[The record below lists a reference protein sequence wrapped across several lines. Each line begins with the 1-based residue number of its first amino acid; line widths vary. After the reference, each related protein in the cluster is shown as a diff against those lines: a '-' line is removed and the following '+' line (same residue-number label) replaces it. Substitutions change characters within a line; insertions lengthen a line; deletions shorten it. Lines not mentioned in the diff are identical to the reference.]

1 MCWHERVTGSR
12 VRQLQ
17 PRLLKQRFSVRRFCS
32 VSRFRRRLLES
43 LSFFFFFFFPG
54 STNQQ
59 NFRTL
64 LALNIALV
72 IFKFNLTLRLKI
84 MGTGMKFEV
93 PLPSPKS
100 RKTRGEDNTEA
111 RDGVQRRCVLYFTS
125 AANYGKNNR
134 SRARVSRRIRRSI
147 RSTAIPSLFPWPDL
161 IEETRCRERCC
172 LNVLLHFFLPLL
184 FFFLPPLTCTILP
197 FVLS

>member
-1 MCWHERVTGSR
+1 MYPAISPPIARISFVLLLFFLSWIYESTKFSNALRV
-12 VRQLQ
+12 
-17 PRLLKQRFSVRRFCS
+17 
-32 VSRFRRRLLES
+32 
-43 LSFFFFFFFPG
+43 
-54 STNQQ
+54 
-59 NFRTL
+59 
-64 LALNIALV
+64 NIALV

-84 MGTGMKFEV
+84 TGTGMKFEV
-93 PLPSPKS
+93 LLPRPSLP
-100 RKTRGEDNTEA
+100 RNRERRVA
-111 RDGVQRRCVLYFTS
+111 RIIRETIQRRCVLYFTS

-184 FFFLPPLTCTILP
+184 FFFLPPLR
-197 FVLS
+197 VLFFHSSYPRQPRPAEQKAP

>member
-1 MCWHERVTGSR
+1 M
-12 VRQLQ
+12 
-17 PRLLKQRFSVRRFCS
+17 
-32 VSRFRRRLLES
+32 LES

-84 MGTGMKFEV
+84 TGMKFEV
-93 PLPSPKS
+93 LLPSPKS

>member
-1 MCWHERVTGSR
+1 MYPAISPPIARISFVLLLFFLSWIYESTKFSNALRV
-12 VRQLQ
+12 
-17 PRLLKQRFSVRRFCS
+17 
-32 VSRFRRRLLES
+32 
-43 LSFFFFFFFPG
+43 
-54 STNQQ
+54 
-59 NFRTL
+59 
-64 LALNIALV
+64 NIALV

-84 MGTGMKFEV
+84 TGMKFEV
-93 PLPSPKS
+93 LLPSPKS

-111 RDGVQRRCVLYFTS
+111 RDGDQRRCVLYFTS

-184 FFFLPPLTCTILP
+184 FFFLPPLR
-197 FVLS
+197 VLFFHSSYPRQPRPAEQKAP

>member
-1 MCWHERVTGSR
+1 M
-12 VRQLQ
+12 
-17 PRLLKQRFSVRRFCS
+17 
-32 VSRFRRRLLES
+32 LES

-84 MGTGMKFEV
+84 TGTGMKFEV
-93 PLPSPKS
+93 LLPRPSLP
-100 RKTRGEDNTEA
+100 RNRERRVA
-111 RDGVQRRCVLYFTS
+111 RIIRETIQRRCVLYFTS

-184 FFFLPPLTCTILP
+184 FFFPPPLTCTILP